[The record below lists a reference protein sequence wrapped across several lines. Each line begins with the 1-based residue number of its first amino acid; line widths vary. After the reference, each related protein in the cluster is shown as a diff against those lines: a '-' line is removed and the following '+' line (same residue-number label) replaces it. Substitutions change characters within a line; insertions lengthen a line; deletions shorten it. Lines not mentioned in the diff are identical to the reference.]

1 MDRAVSWGAAVNEIK
16 PAYMAVRGEDKPRL
30 LGYFDTEEDA
40 KAAYIAAVKQ
50 HFEERAKRR
59 AQATKGA

>member
-1 MDRAVSWGAAVNEIK
+1 MNEIK